1 MRKGDRDRNS
11 LREAVLL
18 VLGCFVTLVW
28 SIAVLVPL
36 VFPDRKVDPQVHLVM
51 LTVAAA
57 LFGGAAVANRK
68 QNGNGTE
75 KGNGNGA

>member
-1 MRKGDRDRNS
+1 MRKGDRNGHEV
-11 LREAVLL
+11 REAVLL

-36 VFPDRKVDPQVHLVM
+36 LFPDRKVDPQVHLVM

-68 QNGNGTE
+68 ANGNGGTARDD
-75 KGNGNGA
+75 KDA